1 MIPRI
6 PRLVLHPGARARLAL
21 AGGALLLLGLALAPG
36 GWASGPL
43 RAAAAVGALAAAAVL
58 ARQCRTGRTSADP
71 GRLALVARQALSRDV
86 GVALLEIDGRAVLVG
101 FGAGGVRLLAPA
113 PLTPQSAAEPRP

>member
-1 MIPRI
+1 MIPRLEL
-6 PRLVLHPGARARLAL
+6 PSGARARLAL

-43 RAAAAVGALAAAAVL
+43 RAGAAMCALAAASFL
-58 ARQCRTGRTSADP
+58 ARAHRAGRAAAP
-71 GRLALVARQALSRDV
+71 GRLALVARQALSREV

-113 PLTPQSAAEPRP
+113 PALAPPSPPEPRP

>member
-1 MIPRI
+1 VI

-21 AGGALLLLGLALAPG
+21 AGGVLLLLGLALAPG

-43 RAAAAVGALAAAAVL
+43 RAAAVVGALGAAAL
-58 ARQCRTGRTSADP
+58 LTRTGP
-71 GRLALVARQALSRDV
+71 GRAAPARLALVARQALSREV

-101 FGAGGVRLLAPA
+101 FGGGGVRLLEPVPA
-113 PLTPQSAAEPRP
+113 SPPSPEPRP